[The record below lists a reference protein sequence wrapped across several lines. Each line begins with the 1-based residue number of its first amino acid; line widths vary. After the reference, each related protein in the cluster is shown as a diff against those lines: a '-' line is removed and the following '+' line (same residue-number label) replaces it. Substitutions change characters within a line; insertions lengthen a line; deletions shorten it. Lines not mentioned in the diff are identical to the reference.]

1 MVAPRKD
8 RGKETR
14 QVRCEEYE
22 LWLSAYLDGELAAS
36 DLPRLEGHV
45 AGCDRCARELAALRT
60 EVRLTRALAP
70 EEPPADL
77 HARIMAAL
85 DTTQPSLWARLA
97 LLLRAPSLRP
107 ALGLS
112 ALGATAALVGFVA
125 LHRPGAPTGQV
136 AQLGPPSSPRAQVTA
151 PTAGKSPVHLT
162 QAPRHPIPHSAPTP
176 KREGYDADA
185 ERARPSASQASAT
198 PQVAERPAPAVH
210 EELSAPLV
218 DPTAAAAARAHRVL
232 HRRSRPSRAE
242 LQMAERPRMHP
253 GRPAGSHGMT
263 PAPPTPGDG
272 PSSSGPSDSAAG
284 DLVSAA
290 SANVTPDPGADDA
303 VTMMA
308 SMPAMPSG
316 AEMDPMPANG
326 DDLSALRERLATQ
339 RRELPSISVGAARR
353 SRRGI
358 PPTFEF

>member
-1 MVAPRKD
+1 
-8 RGKETR
+8 
-14 QVRCEEYE
+14 VRCEEYE
-22 LWLSAYLDGELAAS
+22 LWLSAYLDGELAAA
-36 DLPRLEGHV
+36 DLSRLEGHV
-45 AGCDRCARELAALRT
+45 VSCDRCARELAALRT

-85 DTTQPSLWARLA
+85 DTAQPSLWSRLA

-112 ALGATAALVGFVA
+112 ALGATAALVGLVA

-136 AQLGPPSSPRAQVTA
+136 AQLGPTSTPRARATA
-151 PTAGKSPVHLT
+151 PTQGSPPVHLV
-162 QAPRHPIPHSAPTP
+162 QAPRHPSQHTAPTP
-176 KREGYDADA
+176 KREGPDAEA
-185 ERARPSASQASAT
+185 ERAQPSASQAEAT
-198 PQVAERPAPAVH
+198 PQLAERPAPAVH
-210 EELSAPLV
+210 EE
-218 DPTAAAAARAHRVL
+218 PTAPRVQPETAAAARAHRVL
-232 HRRSRPSRAE
+232 HRRSRPSRSE
-242 LQMAERPRMHP
+242 FQMAERPRM
-253 GRPAGSHGMT
+253 RPAHPAALNGMT

-272 PSSSGPSDSAAG
+272 PSASGPSDSAAG

-316 AEMDPMPANG
+316 AEMDSTPENG
-326 DDLSALRERLATQ
+326 DDLSALRQRLATQ
-339 RRELPSISVGAARR
+339 RRELPSISVGGVRR